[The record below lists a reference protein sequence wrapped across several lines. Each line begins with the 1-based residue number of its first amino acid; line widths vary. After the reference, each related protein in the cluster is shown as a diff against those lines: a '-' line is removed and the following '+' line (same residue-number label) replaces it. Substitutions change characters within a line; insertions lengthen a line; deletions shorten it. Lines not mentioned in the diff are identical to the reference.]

1 MFITASW
8 FPELKNYLGLRG
20 VSPVWRD
27 KPAYYFWIDGSPC
40 VFSLELGHAESEM
53 GLVEEFIYCDFLV
66 RAFPFR
72 NTDLYSGFSEHE
84 KRALSGPIFDG
95 SNTPCFERLE
105 DLNKNFFIV
114 SRIDWLYGK
123 SGSWGLF
130 SLNALDLHVTRR
142 DDCRAVLRK
151 VPSWQ
156 ISLPLFDILNSLYA
170 LYSKQKPRRARL
182 VSKSGLEYVVT
193 SVGEIKSVENAAI
206 KNLELTSLFIDEN
219 GSGEIEALGLF
230 ETKLAGCPEEIVFDL
245 TFQPTD
251 GPDKGLIL
259 PGSEKEIGRKW
270 WTIDA
275 TNFNSSMICPCGCN
289 HD

>member
-1 MFITASW
+1 MTPGSEKNTSYCFVSGLITFVKDYLLNFKFSLFVLLNLNPIFSMFITASW

-142 DDCRAVLRK
+142 DDCRAILRK

-170 LYSKQKPRRARL
+170 
-182 VSKSGLEYVVT
+182 
-193 SVGEIKSVENAAI
+193 
-206 KNLELTSLFIDEN
+206 SLFQAKTPKSTI
-219 GSGEIEALGLF
+219 S
-230 ETKLAGCPEEIVFDL
+230 
-245 TFQPTD
+245 FQIWF
-251 GPDKGLIL
+251 GIRG
-259 PGSEKEIGRKW
+259 
-270 WTIDA
+270 
-275 TNFNSSMICPCGCN
+275 NFCR
-289 HD
+289 

>member
-20 VSPVWRD
+20 VSPVWQD
-27 KPAYYFWIDGSPC
+27 TPAYYFWIDGSPC

-53 GLVEEFIYCDFLV
+53 GLVEELIHCDFLV

-72 NTDLYSGFSEHE
+72 NTDLYNGFSEDE
-84 KRALSGPIFDG
+84 KTALIGPVFDG

-105 DLNKNFFIV
+105 DLNKNLFIV

-142 DDCRAVLRK
+142 DDCRTILRK
-151 VPSWQ
+151 VPSWE

-170 LYSKQKPRRARL
+170 LYSKQRPRRARL
-182 VSKSGLEYVVT
+182 VSKSGLEYAVT
-193 SVGEIKSVENAAI
+193 SAGEIKFVENDAI
-206 KNLELTSLFIDEN
+206 KDLQLTSLFVDKT
-219 GSGEIEALGLF
+219 GSGEIEAFSLF
-230 ETKLAGCPEEIVFDL
+230 ETRLAGNTVETIFDR
-245 TFQPTD
+245 TFQLTD
-251 GPDKGLIL
+251 SPDKGLIL
-259 PGSEKEIGRKW
+259 PGSENIGGKW
-270 WTIDA
+270 WTMDA
-275 TNFNSSMICPCGCN
+275 ENFHSSMTCPCGCN